1 MPSNPLYP
9 VFLKLHTLRT
19 LIVGAGEVGYEK
31 MSFILKSSPDA
42 VITVVAPWVNPEIEA
57 LLAGLPGH
65 RVTIL
70 RRAFATADVDG
81 CDLAVA
87 ATNLPELNR
96 EVREACKAAGVLVNV
111 ADTPALCDFYLG
123 SIVTRGQLKVAIS
136 TNGTSPTLAKRMRQ
150 VLEEVLPD
158 DVDDLLANLKT
169 IRDRLRGSF
178 EDKVR
183 ALNELTAS
191 IVEDGGPEASG
202 GTGGGGASGPQT
214 TTAPPR

>member
-1 MPSNPLYP
+1 MPPNPLYP
-9 VFLKLHTLRT
+9 VFLKLHSLRL

-31 MSFILKSSPDA
+31 LSFILKSSPGA

-57 LLAGLPGH
+57 LLAGMPTH
-65 RVTIL
+65 YVTIR
-70 RRAFATADVDG
+70 RRAFAKTDVAG
-81 CDLAVA
+81 HDLAVA

-178 EDKVR
+178 DDKVR
-183 ALNELTAS
+183 ALNELTAG
-191 IVEDGGPEASG
+191 IVEA
-202 GTGGGGASGPQT
+202 GGADA
-214 TTAPPR
+214 APPAPPAAPERDRPTP